1 MGKEFYECEVCGDIH
16 YGEEPPEEC
25 PTCLS
30 ENAYEEIE
38 EGEAIDKMGL

>member
-1 MGKEFYECEVCGDIH
+1 MGKKFFVCKVCGDVH

-30 ENAYEEIE
+30 ENAYEEIDKK
-38 EGEAIDKMGL
+38 EAKDKMSL